1 MDRNKPGYMNFADIA
16 DRLENG
22 KLNAYDVV
30 YTKDT
35 HEVVF
40 IKEDQSLIRM
50 KCRLDVYPS
59 VVVAEYYL
67 NLKTDTYVGQIVGI
81 EQGEWI
87 RLYNVNYAD
96 NKFIVKKVGVDEYG
110 QLTNKPQINGVTLD
124 GNKTTEQLGI
134 NIPTRFSQLYDDI
147 GYVTF
152 DHLIENYYSKS
163 QTYSKSEVDT
173 ALAGKADTNDIPTD
187 LADLQDDS
195 THRTVTDENITA
207 WNGKSNVIANPSETT
222 EALNS
227 IEIDGVAYA
236 IAGSGGGAVHSVNG
250 KTGDVVLGASD
261 VGALPDDTPLFSG
274 DYDDLEN
281 KPTIPSALGDLTD
294 DTYHRTVTDVEK
306 TQWNAAEVNVQS
318 DWNQS
323 DNTKDDYIKNKPNI
337 PASQIQSDWS
347 QSDNTKADY
356 IKNKPNIPD
365 AQIQSDWNQTDG
377 SSKDYIKNKPTLGTA
392 SALDVATSGNAS
404 ANQVVKGN
412 DSRLSD
418 ARTPVSH
425 THTTSEI
432 TDFPTLGTA
441 AALDVA
447 TTGDASAQQ
456 VVRGNDSRLSD
467 ARTPVSHTHTL
478 SEITDAGSAASKDS
492 TSSVTAGSSD
502 LVESGAVKTAIDN
515 AISGAYKHA
524 GTKTCAELISSLLI
538 ASNNG
543 NVYNITDSGTTT
555 ADFIEGA
562 GIPIRAGDNVGIA
575 KVGDNTYKF
584 DLLSGFIDT
593 SNFVNKSST
602 SGLIKNDG
610 SIDTTEYAPAS
621 SVPAAQIQSDWSQND
636 NTKLDYIKNKPTL
649 GTAAAKNVPSSGDA
663 GNSEVVLGN
672 DTRLTDSRNAKDV
685 YSWAKAENKPSYSK
699 SEVGLG
705 NVDNTSDTTKKS
717 NFTGSIASGNAG
729 FVTGGD
735 VYSALGDKVDKVEG
749 KGLSKNDYDDT
760 AKGIVDGVTS
770 ALADKADKSEMSI
783 STSGDQT
790 TIQLKSGTSATV
802 INAHQDISGKADK
815 VLNATE
821 GNFAGLDTN
830 GNLVDSGHKHS
841 DYLTEHQDISGK
853 ADKSEMSVTDGT
865 GADAD
870 KTTIQLKSGTS
881 ATVLKTHQDISG
893 KADKVSGATNGNLA
907 GLDANGNLT
916 DSGVA
921 KSDIDEMQDELS
933 TDYATVEG
941 NPINFTTLSAQ
952 KSKSTILSVEP
963 IQDLHGYDKPWVGG
977 AGKNLLPMTVES
989 IKANNTD
996 ETWSGNSY
1004 TTNGI
1009 TYTILTDSDNNV
1021 IGINANGTASSTSG
1035 FAFYR
1040 NENGISNFVNMIIN
1054 GCSNG
1059 SSSTY
1064 GIGFE
1069 SKGIRQETSDFTIT
1083 SEYQNSKSIY
1093 IRVLQGIQVTN
1104 VKFYPMIRL
1113 STVSDATFEPYT
1125 NIASISGRSEVD
1137 ILGCGKNIFNKDDLE
1152 VGGYKLPDHQYDSDI
1167 TVIGT
1172 SFIKCNTG
1180 DVFTIS
1186 GMKNWGSG
1194 YENCF
1199 TDKDKKYI
1207 STVGSRNQSG
1217 GFAENVTV
1225 IVPNNAKYLAIATY
1239 TSGSDEQYRDD
1250 YTIQVEHSENATD
1263 YSPCTKSNDLTI
1275 SLGQTV
1281 YDGTLDVENGVL
1293 VVDRG
1298 YKSFDGTETWTILN
1312 YGHVATQIS
1321 NMKSGTNQDGICSI
1335 LETGNSS
1342 GQMQFGS
1349 GSNYIYI
1356 MNASGVYGIDTNE
1369 KAQAFTNGMQ
1379 ICYPLATPTTIQLT
1393 PNEISLLEG
1402 VNNISTDGDK
1412 ITLTYRDGKFATL
1425 DGAVPKMTFR
1435 GEDYTMGVD
1444 DIGLFLK
1451 NLTKSTKTYIANPL
1465 LNFDGTVATYKKI
1478 MKQWFI
1484 NNGVNIMDSTGI
1496 TYLCE
1501 RWYEITKQGWKG
1513 GTSFPAV
1520 GVSTGSTGTRFDDN
1534 VGMSVTPSTDT
1545 SANTDTYQGLP
1556 LFAIIDCN
1564 WELDS
1569 DGNILITA
1577 IDGITDNF
1585 VRDDP
1590 TKFVGVMQQTG
1601 WVKKVDDAST
1611 QKYYYADDKD
1621 AYEDLVPLPEAIKLD
1636 GTVRS
1641 FVVHAKYMSGIV
1653 DSKMTC
1659 CSGIIPRRNISH
1671 DSLVTLPDNIGT
1683 QYSGGTSVDWSFL
1696 VWMQRIKYASLTSD
1710 GVLQGC
1716 CNYNYQYYVKVSET
1730 GVKRLILSSANGAN
1744 LKVGSTVTFGAYAG
1758 NADRGQAA
1766 TYSISGQDGAIIT
1779 AIEDVTIDSTT
1790 YKAIYVDTTSTFDT
1804 VANGDATNGTTI
1816 VSTHHWVSG
1825 SCDNVKGNDG
1835 SPVSATNGV
1844 YPAKL
1849 QGIEYMVGGYE
1860 VFADVIMNISGGYYN
1875 PYYARKSTD
1884 QATSITSSMVQST
1897 LKCAQPSSDAWRY
1910 IQKHG
1915 FDGEIFYPV
1924 STGTS
1929 SSEYMKDGF
1938 YENGTGTT
1946 TGTREWLAFGNL
1958 GNGSGGAGL
1967 SYLNG
1972 SGGLAYGGWSF
1983 LARLS
1988 PNGNRGELAA

>member
-1 MDRNKPGYMNFADIA
+1 MDRNKPGYMNFDDIA
-16 DRLENG
+16 DRLESG

-40 IKEDQSLIRM
+40 IKEDLSLIRM

-67 NLKTDTYVGQIVGI
+67 NLNTDTYVGQIIGI
-81 EQGEWI
+81 EQGDWI
-87 RLYNVNYAD
+87 CLYNVNYAD
-96 NKFIVKKVGVDEYG
+96 NKFIVRKVGVDEYG
-110 QLTNKPQINGVTLD
+110 QLANKPQINGVTLV

-134 NIPTRFSQLYDDI
+134 NIPTKFSQLYDDI

-173 ALAGKADTNDIPTD
+173 ALAGKADTGDIPTD

-195 THRTVTDENITA
+195 THRTVTDEDIAA
-207 WNGKSNVIANPSETT
+207 WNAKSNIVANPTEAT

-227 IEIDGVAYA
+227 IEIDGVGYA

-250 KTGDVVLGASD
+250 KTGDVTLNAND

-274 DYDDLEN
+274 DYNDLEN
-281 KPTIPSALGDLTD
+281 KPDIPDDLADLHD
-294 DTYHRTVTDVEK
+294 DTNHRTVTDAEK
-306 TQWNAAEVNVQS
+306 TQWNAAEANVQADWNQTTTSADDYIKNKPTNLVQDANYVHTDNNFTNANKTKLNDIEAGAEVNVQS

-323 DNTKDDYIKNKPNI
+323 DSTQDDYIKNKP
-337 PASQIQSDWS
+337 S
-347 QSDNTKADY
+347 
-356 IKNKPNIPD
+356 IPD
-365 AQIQSDWNQTDG
+365 PQIQSDWNQTSG
-377 SSKDYIKNKPTLGTA
+377 TAKDFIKNKPTLGSA
-392 SALDVATSGNAS
+392 SALDVATSGDAS
-404 ANQVVKGN
+404 ATQVVKGD

-418 ARTPVSH
+418 ARTP
-425 THTTSEI
+425 I
-432 TDFPTLGTA
+432 
-441 AALDVA
+441 
-447 TTGDASAQQ
+447 
-456 VVRGNDSRLSD
+456 
-467 ARTPVSHTHTL
+467 SHTHTL
-478 SEITDAGSAASKDS
+478 SEITDAGTAASKNS
-492 TSSVTAGSSD
+492 TSSVTAGSTD

-524 GTKTCAELISSLLI
+524 GTKTCAELISNLLI

-562 GIPIRAGDNVGIA
+562 GIPIRAGDNVGVA

-602 SGLIKNDG
+602 SGLIRNDG
-610 SIDTTEYAPAS
+610 SIDPTEYAPVS
-621 SVPAAQIQSDWSQND
+621 SVPAAQIQSDWSQSD

-649 GTAAAKNVPSSGDA
+649 GTASAKNIPASGNA
-663 GNSEVVLGN
+663 GTSEVVMGN
-672 DTRLTDSRNAKDV
+672 DTRLTDARNAADV

-705 NVDNTSDTTKKS
+705 NVDNTSDTTKKT
-717 NFTGSIASGNAG
+717 NFTGSIASGNTG

-735 VYSALGDKVDKVEG
+735 AYTELNKKVDKVDGKALSSNDYTDTDKGKIDALGTASTKDVPTSGNASTSQVVMGSDTRLSDARPASDVSAWAKASTKPSYSKAEVGLGNVDNTSDADKPISTATQTALDNKVDKDGDKVLSTNDYTDEDKDKLDGISEG
-749 KGLSKNDYDDT
+749 ATKTGVSSVNGHLEIDDEDVTVYDDT
-760 AKGIVDGVTS
+760 EIK
-770 ALADKADKSEMSI
+770 
-783 STSGDQT
+783 
-790 TIQLKSGTSATV
+790 
-802 INAHQDISGKADK
+802 NA
-815 VLNATE
+815 
-821 GNFAGLDTN
+821 
-830 GNLVDSGHKHS
+830 
-841 DYLTEHQDISGK
+841 
-853 ADKSEMSVTDGT
+853 
-865 GADAD
+865 
-870 KTTIQLKSGTS
+870 
-881 ATVLKTHQDISG
+881 
-893 KADKVSGATNGNLA
+893 
-907 GLDANGNLT
+907 
-916 DSGVA
+916 
-921 KSDIDEMQDELS
+921 LS
-933 TDYATVEG
+933 TDTTEVEG
-941 NPINFTTLSAQ
+941 NPLNFSTLSAQ
-952 KSKSTILSVEP
+952 NAESTIIDLEP

-977 AGKNLLPMTVES
+977 AGKNIFNYDTLTYPYTENDVVVS
-989 IKANNTD
+989 NND
-996 ETWSGNSY
+996 G
-1004 TTNGI
+1004 
-1009 TYTILTDSDNNV
+1009 V
-1021 IGINANGTASSTSG
+1021 INLNGTAGSPEFIFPNNQGQAPLNPLVYGNLKPSTEYIFTTNYSTNITLQVFYKVSGSSWTQLASSTNTGVLSFTTPSSYDVLWIRFKFASG
-1035 FAFYR
+1035 TQF
-1040 NENGISNFVNMIIN
+1040 N
-1054 GCSNG
+1054 
-1059 SSSTY
+1059 
-1064 GIGFE
+1064 
-1069 SKGIRQETSDFTIT
+1069 
-1083 SEYQNSKSIY
+1083 
-1093 IRVLQGIQVTN
+1093 N
-1104 VKFYPMIRL
+1104 VKIYPMIRL
-1113 STVSDATFEPYT
+1113 ATISDATWEKYE
-1125 NIASISGRSEVD
+1125 NICPISGHDQINV
-1137 ILGCGKNIFNKDDLE
+1137 LGCGKNLLSDGMNTNN
-1152 VGGYKLPDHQYDSDI
+1152 GYVRSAYLNSSGEEIY
-1167 TVIGT
+1167 
-1172 SFIKCNTG
+1172 NTG
-1180 DVFTIS
+1180 WNINEYFRVESNKSYVWSNTKGNVSNNVCVCFYDKNKQYIS
-1186 GMKNWGSG
+1186 GVNHSTSPKIITTPSNAVYARGCSYSDTSSLGFNQIEKN
-1194 YENCF
+1194 
-1199 TDKDKKYI
+1199 
-1207 STVGSRNQSG
+1207 NQ
-1217 GFAENVTV
+1217 
-1225 IVPNNAKYLAIATY
+1225 AT
-1239 TSGSDEQYRDD
+1239 QYVA
-1250 YTIQVEHSENATD
+1250 YQL
-1263 YSPCTKSNDLTI
+1263 SNDLTI
-1275 SLGQTV
+1275 SFGQTV
-1281 YDGTLDVENGVL
+1281 YGGTLDVENGVL
-1293 VVDRG
+1293 VVDWIKKVLADG
-1298 YKSFDGTETWTILN
+1298 DFDGFFENTTYGSFATIP
-1312 YGHVATQIS
+1312 
-1321 NMKSGTNQDGICSI
+1321 M
-1335 LETGNSS
+1335 
-1342 GQMQFGS
+1342 
-1349 GSNYIYI
+1349 
-1356 MNASGVYGIDTNE
+1356 ASGVLYQNDTTINVISSIATGVSFNDRISNPNIYRVFIDQTNNIVVRTSITDNATSMAE
-1369 KAQAFTNGMQ
+1369 IKTKYIGTDLL
-1379 ICYPLATPTTIQLT
+1379 YRLATPITYQLT
-1393 PNEISLLEG
+1393 PNVITLLEG
-1402 VNNISTDGDK
+1402 VNNISTTGDK
-1412 ITLTYRDGKFATL
+1412 ITLTYRNGKFATL

-1435 GEDYTMGVD
+1435 GEDYTIGVD

-1451 NLTKSTKTYIANPL
+1451 NLTKSTKTYITDPL

-1513 GTSFPAV
+1513 GTSFPEV

-1556 LFAIIDCN
+1556 LFAITDCN

-1611 QKYYYADDKD
+1611 QKYYYADDKN

-1659 CSGIIPRRNISH
+1659 CSGVIPRRNISH
-1671 DSLVTLPDNIGT
+1671 DGLVTLPDNIGT

-1884 QATSITSSMVQST
+1884 QATSITSSMAQST
-1897 LKCAQPSSDAWRY
+1897 LKCAQPSSDAWKY

-1915 FDGEIFYPV
+1915 FDGEIFYPIL
-1924 STGTS
+1924 TGTS

-1946 TGTREWLAFGNL
+1946 TGTREWLAFGGL
-1958 GNGSGGAGL
+1958 ASGSGSAGL
-1967 SYLNG
+1967 SCLTG
-1972 SGGLAYGGWSF
+1972 AAGLGHGGCYF
-1983 LARLS
+1983 VARLS
-1988 PNGNRGELAA
+1988 CNGNRGILLTA

>member
-1 MDRNKPGYMNFADIA
+1 MDRNKPGYMNFNDIA
-16 DRLENG
+16 DRLESG

-40 IKEDQSLIRM
+40 IKEDLSLIRM

-67 NLKTDTYVGQIVGI
+67 NLNTDTYVGQIVGI

-87 RLYNVNYAD
+87 CLYNVNYAD
-96 NKFIVKKVGVDEYG
+96 NKFIVRKVGVDEYG
-110 QLTNKPQINGVTLD
+110 QLANKPQINGVTLE

-134 NIPTRFSQLYDDI
+134 NIPTKFSQLYDDI

-173 ALAGKADTNDIPTD
+173 ALAGKADTNAIPTD

-195 THRTVTDENITA
+195 THRTVTDENIAA
-207 WNGKSNVIANPSETT
+207 WNAKSNVVANPSETT

-227 IEIDGVAYA
+227 IEIDGVGYA
-236 IAGSGGGAVHSVNG
+236 VTGSGGGAVHSVNG
-250 KTGDVVLGASD
+250 KTGDVVLNAND

-274 DYDDLEN
+274 DYNDLDN
-281 KPTIPSALGDLTD
+281 KPDIPSDLAD
-294 DTYHRTVTDVEK
+294 LNEDTNHRTVTDVEK
-306 TQWNAAEVNVQS
+306 TQWNAAEPNVQS
-318 DWNQS
+318 DWNQN
-323 DNTKDDYIKNKPNI
+323 DNTKDDFIKNKPSI
-337 PASQIQSDWS
+337 PAAQIQSDWS
-347 QSDNTKADY
+347 QSDNTKVDY
-356 IKNKPNIPD
+356 IKNKPTIPD
-365 AQIQSDWNQTDG
+365 AQIQSDWDQTNG
-377 SSKDYIKNKPTLGTA
+377 SSKDYIKNKPVLGTA

-492 TSSVTAGSSD
+492 TSSVTANSTD

-524 GTKTCAELISSLLI
+524 GTKTCAELISNLLI
-538 ASNNG
+538 ATNNG

-575 KVGDNTYKF
+575 KISDSIYKF

-621 SVPAAQIQSDWSQND
+621 SVPAAQIQSDWSQSD

-649 GTAAAKNVPSSGDA
+649 GTASAKNVPASGNA
-663 GNSEVVLGN
+663 STSEVVMGN
-672 DTRLTDSRNAKDV
+672 DTRLTDARNAADV
-685 YSWAKAENKPSYSK
+685 YSWAKAENKPSYTK

-705 NVDNTSDTTKKS
+705 NVDNTSDATKKS
-717 NFTGSIASGNAG
+717 NFTGSIASENTG

-735 VYSALGDKVDKVEG
+735 AYTELAKKVDKVEG
-749 KGLSKNDYDDT
+749 KVLSTNDYDDT

-790 TIQLKSGTSATV
+790 TIQLKSETSATV
-802 INAHQDISGKADK
+802 LNAHQDISGKADK
-815 VLNATE
+815 SEMSISTSGDKTTIQLKSGTSAEVL
-821 GNFAGLDTN
+821 
-830 GNLVDSGHKHS
+830 SQ
-841 DYLTEHQDISGK
+841 HQDISGK
-853 ADKSEMSVTDGT
+853 ANKSEMSVTDGT

-870 KTTIQLKSGTS
+870 KTTIQLKSDTS

-893 KADKVSGATNGNLA
+893 KADKVSGAANGNLA
-907 GLDANGNLT
+907 GLDTNGNLT

-977 AGKNLLPMTVES
+977 AGKNLYIGSPSFDGYTNLENWTKETETYNGHDVYSHVGQYGGMGKVLTLPV
-989 IKANNTD
+989 
-996 ETWSGNSY
+996 G
-1004 TTNGI
+1004 
-1009 TYTILTDSDNNV
+1009 TYTFSCMCKTDGATVLGAYLTSGTTTATV
-1021 IGINANGTASSTSG
+1021 SPVEKGFSVTTSWAKYSLTFEVTSAGTVLPRVGNASSNSVKLYISEYQLEKASSSTS
-1035 FAFYR
+1035 Y
-1040 NENGISNFVNMIIN
+1040 
-1054 GCSNG
+1054 
-1059 SSSTY
+1059 
-1064 GIGFE
+1064 
-1069 SKGIRQETSDFTIT
+1069 
-1083 SEYQNSKSIY
+1083 
-1093 IRVLQGIQVTN
+1093 
-1104 VKFYPMIRL
+1104 
-1113 STVSDATFEPYT
+1113 EPYE
-1125 NIASISGRSEVD
+1125 NICPITGRSEIG
-1137 ILGCGKNIFNKDDLE
+1137 ILGCGKNLIN
-1152 VGGYKLPDHQYDSDI
+1152 S
-1167 TVIGT
+1167 
-1172 SFIKCNTG
+1172 
-1180 DVFTIS
+1180 S
-1186 GMKNWGSG
+1186 GFEQGFMGWNENNPMPNGS
-1194 YENCF
+1194 
-1199 TDKDKKYI
+1199 TKYI
-1207 STVGSRNQSG
+1207 TSSYLKVKGNANIVLKAHKGNIIRYYELDDEYNNLYFVGNSPSEGNYIARTTNANCKYIRISIGDNNETVTPSSYGTLVYGQLEFG
-1217 GFAENVTV
+1217 TT
-1225 IVPNNAKYLAIATY
+1225 P
-1239 TSGSDEQYRDD
+1239 TSYEPY
-1250 YTIQVEHSENATD
+1250 
-1263 YSPCTKSNDLTI
+1263 TKSNDLTI

-1281 YDGTLDVENGVL
+1281 YGGTLDVENGVL
-1293 VVDRG
+1293 VVDRYFATLNG
-1298 YKSFDGTETWTILN
+1298 VGGEFNATNNRYLIRTNEVGLPNAVDEYSLVNCINNEFESISTAQGIQSGIIGVYANSTILALCGFKTSLAEYQEWLQN
-1312 YGHVATQIS
+1312 
-1321 NMKSGTNQDGICSI
+1321 NP
-1335 LETGNSS
+1335 L
-1342 GQMQFGS
+1342 
-1349 GSNYIYI
+1349 
-1356 MNASGVYGIDTNE
+1356 
-1369 KAQAFTNGMQ
+1369 Q
-1379 ICYPLATPTTIQLT
+1379 ICYKRATPITINLT
-1393 PNEISLLEG
+1393 PHTINLLKG

-1412 ITLTYRDGKFATL
+1412 ITLTYRNGKFATL

-1444 DIGLFLK
+1444 DIGLFLE
-1451 NLTKSTKTYIANPL
+1451 NLTKSTKTYIADPL

-1484 NNGVNIMDSTGI
+1484 NNGVNIMDSAGI

-1556 LFAIIDCN
+1556 LFAITDCN

-1671 DSLVTLPDNIGT
+1671 DGLVTLPDNIGT

-1716 CNYNYQYYVKVSET
+1716 CNYNYQYYVKVGET

-1758 NADRGQAA
+1758 NVDRGQAA

-1835 SPVSATNGV
+1835 SPVSATNGQ

-1897 LKCAQPSSDAWRY
+1897 LKCAQPTSDAWRY

-1915 FDGEIFYPV
+1915 FDGEIFYPEL
-1924 STGTS
+1924 TGTS
-1929 SSEYMKDGF
+1929 SSEYTKDAF

-1946 TGTREWLAFGNL
+1946 TGTREWLAFGGLND
-1958 GNGSGGAGL
+1958 GSGGAGL
-1967 SYLNG
+1967 SCLNG
-1972 SGGLAYGGWSF
+1972 SNGLGFGGWNVV
-1983 LARLS
+1983 ARLS
-1988 PNGNRGELAA
+1988 CNGNRGILLTA

>member
-1 MDRNKPGYMNFADIA
+1 MDRNKPGYMNFDDIA
-16 DRLENG
+16 DRLESG

-40 IKEDQSLIRM
+40 IKEDLSLIRM

-67 NLKTDTYVGQIVGI
+67 NLNTDTYVGQIVGI

-87 RLYNVNYAD
+87 CLYNVNYAD
-96 NKFIVKKVGVDEYG
+96 NKFIVRKVGVDEYG
-110 QLTNKPQINGVTLD
+110 QLANKPQINGVTLE
-124 GNKTTEQLGI
+124 GNKTTKQLGI
-134 NIPTRFSQLYDDI
+134 NIPTKFSQLYDDI

-195 THRTVTDENITA
+195 THRTVTDENIAA
-207 WNGKSNVIANPSETT
+207 WNAKSNVVANPAETT

-250 KTGDVVLGASD
+250 KTGDVTLGASD
-261 VGALPDDTPLFSG
+261 VHALPDDTPLFSG
-274 DYDDLEN
+274 DYNDLDN

-306 TQWNAAEVNVQS
+306 TQWNAAEANVQS

-323 DNTKDDYIKNKPNI
+323 DNTKDDFIKNKPNI
-337 PASQIQSDWS
+337 PAGQIQSDWN
-347 QSDNTKADY
+347 QSDNTKVDY
-356 IKNKPNIPD
+356 IKNKPTIPD
-365 AQIQSDWNQTDG
+365 AQIQSDWDQTNG
-377 SSKDYIKNKPTLGTA
+377 SSKDYIKNKPVLGTA

-467 ARTPVSHTHTL
+467 ARTPLSHTHTL
-478 SEITDAGSAASKDS
+478 SEITDAGTAASKNS
-492 TSSVTAGSSD
+492 TSSVTADSTD

-543 NVYNITDSGTTT
+543 NVYNMTDSGTTT

-593 SNFVNKSST
+593 SNFVTKSST

-610 SIDTTEYAPAS
+610 SIDPTEYAPVS
-621 SVPAAQIQSDWSQND
+621 SVPAAQIQSDWSQSD

-649 GTAAAKNVPSSGDA
+649 GTASAKNVPASGNA
-663 GNSEVVLGN
+663 GASEVVMGN
-672 DTRLTDSRNAKDV
+672 DTRLTDARNAADV
-685 YSWAKAENKPSYSK
+685 YNWAKAENKPSYTK

-705 NVDNTSDTTKKS
+705 NVDNTSDATKKS

-749 KGLSKNDYDDT
+749 KGLSTNDYTTTEKDKLAGIASGAEVNVQSDWNQTTNTADDYIKNKPANLVQDASYVHTDNNYTSDEKTKLSGIAANAEVNQNAFSNVKVGSTTITSGEKTAILELEAGSNITLTPDAANKKVVLSATDTTYSDATISVHGLMSVADKIKLDDISDNAKKVASSSTNGHIEIDDVDTTVYDDT
-760 AKGIVDGVTS
+760 AVTT
-770 ALADKADKSEMSI
+770 AI
-783 STSGDQT
+783 
-790 TIQLKSGTSATV
+790 
-802 INAHQDISGKADK
+802 
-815 VLNATE
+815 
-821 GNFAGLDTN
+821 
-830 GNLVDSGHKHS
+830 
-841 DYLTEHQDISGK
+841 
-853 ADKSEMSVTDGT
+853 
-865 GADAD
+865 DA
-870 KTTIQLKSGTS
+870 I
-881 ATVLKTHQDISG
+881 
-893 KADKVSGATNGNLA
+893 
-907 GLDANGNLT
+907 
-916 DSGVA
+916 
-921 KSDIDEMQDELS
+921 EDELS
-933 TDYATVEG
+933 TDSATVQG
-941 NPINFTTLSAQ
+941 NPLNFSTLTSQNAE
-952 KSKSTILSVEP
+952 STIIDLEP

-977 AGKNLLPMTVES
+977 AGKNLGVTIPSKNHNGIVFTSNVDGSLTLKETSTGYAYDDS
-989 IKANNTD
+989 IFELKAGSYYVSHGVNNLNSNVALIIRNNTTD
-996 ETWSGNSY
+996 VYIVSASETGTLFTLAED
-1004 TTNGI
+1004 TTIKFRCAVAQGTSPNV
-1009 TYTILTDSDNNV
+1009 TI
-1021 IGINANGTASSTSG
+1021 
-1035 FAFYR
+1035 
-1040 NENGISNFVNMIIN
+1040 
-1054 GCSNG
+1054 
-1059 SSSTY
+1059 
-1064 GIGFE
+1064 
-1069 SKGIRQETSDFTIT
+1069 
-1083 SEYQNSKSIY
+1083 
-1093 IRVLQGIQVTN
+1093 
-1104 VKFYPMIRL
+1104 YPMIRK
-1113 STVSDATFEPYT
+1113 STETDSTYVPYT
-1125 NIASISGRSEVD
+1125 NICPISGRTE
-1137 ILGCGKNIFNKDDLE
+1137 IGIEGCGKNLFDGMIHKEHYAIIADGSE
-1152 VGGYKLPDHQYDSDI
+1152 VSASSYSLYKYTLAQGNYVYSFIDNDTSSEIKVCRVAQYDSNDQFLTINSTPTYTNNPNRQSVSFTVGATTAYVLISDRYVNIIDEQLEKGNTATTYSPYQSSNDI
-1167 TVIGT
+1167 T
-1172 SFIKCNTG
+1172 
-1180 DVFTIS
+1180 
-1186 GMKNWGSG
+1186 
-1194 YENCF
+1194 
-1199 TDKDKKYI
+1199 
-1207 STVGSRNQSG
+1207 
-1217 GFAENVTV
+1217 
-1225 IVPNNAKYLAIATY
+1225 
-1239 TSGSDEQYRDD
+1239 
-1250 YTIQVEHSENATD
+1250 IQF
-1263 YSPCTKSNDLTI
+1263 
-1275 SLGQTV
+1275 GQTV
-1281 YDGTLDVENGVL
+1281 YGGTLDVEKGEL

-1298 YKSFDGTETWTILN
+1298 YDTVGNLNWTYVSANAVFYSADITDEKKAEGKTIISSDYQTLDNVTSAAGVSQDASVCLYRGTDANHRVYIKDTRYTD
-1312 YGHVATQIS
+1312 ASTFKTT
-1321 NMKSGTNQDGICSI
+1321 M
-1335 LETGNSS
+1335 SS
-1342 GQMQFGS
+1342 VQLA
-1349 GSNYIYI
+1349 Y
-1356 MNASGVYGIDTNE
+1356 E
-1369 KAQAFTNGMQ
+1369 
-1379 ICYPLATPTTIQLT
+1379 LATPITINLT
-1393 PNEISLLEG
+1393 PHTISLLKG

-1412 ITLTYRDGKFATL
+1412 ITLTYRNGKFATL

-1451 NLTKSTKTYIANPL
+1451 NLTKSTKTYITDPL

-1520 GVSTGSTGTRFDDN
+1520 GVSTGSTGTRFDNN

-1556 LFAIIDCN
+1556 LFAITDCN

-1601 WVKKVDDAST
+1601 WVKKVDDVST

-1659 CSGIIPRRNISH
+1659 CSGVIPRRNISH

-1884 QATSITSSMVQST
+1884 QATSITASMVQST

-1929 SSEYMKDGF
+1929 SSEYTKDGF

-1946 TGTREWLAFGNL
+1946 TGTREWLAFGYL
-1958 GNGSGGAGL
+1958 SRGSGLAGL
-1967 SYLNG
+1967 SCLGG
-1972 SGGLAYGGWSF
+1972 SDGLGGGRWYF
-1983 LARLS
+1983 VARLS
-1988 PNGNRGELAA
+1988 CNGNRGILLTA